1 MTDIPMFDCF
11 VILFAREKS
20 HRKKWYTKM
29 WYNGK
34 AFYYKA
40 GTLF

>member
-20 HRKKWYTKM
+20 HRKKVVHQNVIQWKT
-29 WYNGK
+29 
-34 AFYYKA
+34 F
-40 GTLF
+40 LL